1 MTRMTKR
8 PTWNDIFDVNPKTG
22 ALRLGRNRLD
32 EYASKYLKQRC
43 AEALSTPMPL
53 PVNKILADEG
63 LTVKEVSLSKNLDIF
78 GCCVLLDGDIP
89 VYDATKDSYHNVH
102 YPAGTILIDP
112 ESEEMYG
119 KGAKRNTLIH
129 EALHWEKDK
138 RYFDIMALSHSEDTE
153 KLYPIMCRHT
163 GMFYEPPENKKT
175 KDNEVKWLEWQAHRL
190 APRVLMP
197 AEPFKE
203 KALYY
208 INSYKQDN
216 SVKTPSCD
224 NLIEDLSEFFIVSR
238 TSVKYRLL
246 EVGLGDVISTFDD
259 YEDVYANIN
268 KETEFVSITYLEA
281 FKLLNTNTTFKK
293 WIQKECFIFIDGYFV
308 LADPKYVKKT
318 KDGWHL
324 TKAARNNL
332 VSCVINLHE
341 QRYVNYVNFEKDY
354 CGYSVLPR
362 MAFDVDKRMVT
373 FHPKYQSNLNI
384 ETKEIYDA
392 FNKSLD
398 DDDREEEDEL
408 RKMMADPNVTLCQC
422 LWFLM
427 QKRGW
432 KYPRTFNEATHLLSD
447 YYKRIEKDQCNN
459 MKTEMLMAICVGL
472 KLRPRLIEELFDKKS
487 DNKLRDTREPDR
499 TYMRIL
505 EEMPRIPLQD
515 FNSILELRGL
525 DTLGTKGKYD
535 EQ

>member
-1 MTRMTKR
+1 MTKR

-89 VYDATKDSYHNVH
+89 VYDATKDSYNNVH

-224 NLIEDLSEFFIVSR
+224 TLIEDLSEFFIVSR

-259 YEDVYANIN
+259 YEDVYADISER
-268 KETEFVSITYLEA
+268 KEYVELTATEAYLMLAKNETLRKWVDAGQYIFV
-281 FKLLNTNTTFKK
+281 
-293 WIQKECFIFIDGYFV
+293 DGYFV
-308 LADPKYVKKT
+308 LPNEKYITAKNGILHMTKLAKKKLSDATLNICQHKVRPQYSEVACNHLSGEAVLLRKKT
-318 KDGWHL
+318 E
-324 TKAARNNL
+324 AME
-332 VSCVINLHE
+332 V
-341 QRYVNYVNFEKDY
+341 
-354 CGYSVLPR
+354 
-362 MAFDVDKRMVT
+362 MV
-373 FHPKYQSNLNI
+373 FHPNFQPKQEYDWDESREAFIKHILAA
-384 ETKEIYDA
+384 EGKEI
-392 FNKSLD
+392 
-398 DDDREEEDEL
+398 EIDEVISSP
-408 RKMMADPNVTLCQC
+408 KTTLCQC
-422 LWFLM
+422 LSFIM
-427 QKRGW
+427 EQKKW
-432 KYPRTFNEATHLLSD
+432 KQPSVFNEKTLLHKN
-447 YYKRIEKDQCNN
+447 YYEDIKQDKKNN
-459 MKTEMLMAICVGL
+459 MKKPTLWAMCVGL
-472 KLRPRLIEELFDKKS
+472 EQPRHIIEKLFNKSQYNLNPYSDPDK
-487 DNKLRDTREPDR
+487 
-499 TYMRIL
+499 TYLAIVSHS
-505 EEMPRIPLQD
+505 PGISID
-515 FNSILELRGL
+515 SFNDVVSHMGL
-525 DTLGTKGKYD
+525 DELGSIMRD
-535 EQ
+535 